1 MPDIFPSTVLY
12 VILDERYAKLIG
24 SRDVVTG
31 NIVPDTDM
39 MRSLGSAIKQW
50 LDGYFKQLTLGGVTR
65 TTWPSAG
72 SGSQSMDD
80 VYNNGSV
87 VAVDNT
93 DVKFKLSTG
102 KHYKFMKSDES
113 AVYLDVDGDGN
124 VISRLSN
131 DAENGFEVIAYGA

>member
-24 SRDVVTG
+24 SRDVTTG
-31 NIVPDTDM
+31 NIIPDADIL
-39 MRSLGSAIKQW
+39 RNLGSAVKKW
-50 LDGYFKQLTLGGVTR
+50 LNGYFQQLTLGGVTR
-65 TTWPSAG
+65 TTWPDAG

-87 VAVDNT
+87 VNVDNT

-102 KHYKFMKSDES
+102 KHYKFMNSVES
-113 AVYLDVDGDGN
+113 ATYLDVDGDGN

-131 DAENGFEVIAYGA
+131 DVENGFEIISYT